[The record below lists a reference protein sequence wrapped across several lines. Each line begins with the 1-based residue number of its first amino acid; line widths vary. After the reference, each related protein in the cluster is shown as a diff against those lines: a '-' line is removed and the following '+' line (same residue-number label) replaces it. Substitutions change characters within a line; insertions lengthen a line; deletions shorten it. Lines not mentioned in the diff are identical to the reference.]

1 MRTFSLSPRD
11 PAFAQDPFAAYEAM
25 RAMIAPDGPR
35 AVMWQD
41 LAMPVF
47 VNHADVSAGLRARAL
62 GREVLHVA
70 TREDLGWPA
79 DPPHLAPFR
88 AFERN
93 SLLDREP
100 PAHTR
105 LRRLVLHG
113 FTSRAIARAEAGI
126 AATAHALID
135 GFGDA
140 PDIVADYAQTLPLL
154 VIADLMGV
162 PRDAARDMLAWS
174 SDMVGI
180 YQARRDRAAED
191 SCVAAT
197 IAFTAFM
204 QDLIAHRRRRPGTAL
219 IDDLIAAEAEG
230 DRLSG
235 EELVATCILLMNAGH
250 EATSSAIANAVHAVL
265 THDLPRDLFAGP
277 GADRAVDEL
286 LRWDPPL
293 HLFTRFAL
301 EDQVFCGVALTQGQ
315 EIGLLLAGAGRDGAV
330 FADPARIDPG
340 RANAGAHLAFG
351 AGIHFCVGAPL
362 ARMEARIALNALFA
376 RLPDLAQGAPAR
388 FADRWHFRK
397 LDALPVTRC
406 G

>member
-1 MRTFSLSPRD
+1 MRSFNLSPRD
-11 PAFAQDPFAAYEAM
+11 PDFAQDPFPAYEAM
-25 RAMIAPDGPR
+25 RAMIGADGPR
-35 AVMWQD
+35 AVMWDD

-47 VNHADVSAGLRARAL
+47 VNHADVSAGLRDRGF

-70 TREDLGWPA
+70 TREDLGWPP

-88 AFERN
+88 AFEQN

-113 FTSRAIARAEAGI
+113 FTSRAIARAAPGI
-126 AATAHALID
+126 AAIAHGLID
-135 GFGDA
+135 SFGPA
-140 PDIVADYAQTLPLL
+140 PDIVADYARQLPLL

-162 PRDAARDMLAWS
+162 PRDAAQDMLRWS
-174 SDMVGI
+174 GDMVGI

-191 SCVAAT
+191 ACVAAT

-204 QDLIAHRRRRPGTAL
+204 EDVIAARRRHPGTAL

-235 EELVATCILLMNAGH
+235 AELVSTCILLMNAGH
-250 EATSSAIANAVHAVL
+250 EATSSAIANAVHTVL
-265 THDLPRDLFAGP
+265 AHDLARDVFAGP
-277 GADRAVDEL
+277 GGDRMVDEL

-293 HLFTRFAL
+293 HLFTRFVL
-301 EDQVFCGVALTQGQ
+301 SDQVFGGVALKRGD

-330 FADPARIDPG
+330 FDDPARINPN

-351 AGIHFCVGAPL
+351 AGIHFCVGGPL
-362 ARMEARIALNALFA
+362 ARMELRIALATLFA
-376 RLPDLAQGAPAR
+376 RLPDLTAVAPAQ
-388 FADRWHFRK
+388 FADRWHFRCLETLMVAQK
-397 LDALPVTRC
+397 I
-406 G
+406 